1 MKKILLLLSLI
12 LTSPLSYAQEATGTI
27 EEIRVCGYD
36 GGSGARWARV
46 VQFKVAG
53 KWFGILADYQGT
65 STHSLELDNNV
76 TTSILMMAYSQQKVV
91 EVKATDKWSSTWA
104 KCGTSDTG
112 AVLHDNPGDY
122 FRLST
127 SL

>member
-1 MKKILLLLSLI
+1 MKKILLLLSLV

-27 EEIRVCGYD
+27 DELRVCGYN

-53 KWFGILADYQGT
+53 KWFGIYADYM
-65 STHSLELDNNV
+65 THAHDNDNNLMV
-76 TTSILMMAYSQQKVV
+76 SMLMMAYSQQQVV
-91 EVKATDKWSSTWA
+91 QINATDSWNSGFS
-104 KCGTSDTG
+104 KCGTSSSG

-122 FRLST
+122 IRLST